1 MKTHIKP
8 ENTERMWALI
18 TGASSGI
25 GYCYAEELAS
35 LNYNLIL
42 VSNEERPLAEAANRL
57 GRQYGVES
65 RMICTDLT
73 AADAADSL
81 YATCRE
87 WNIRIEILI
96 NNAGMYRFGE
106 TLDIDRNFTT
116 NMIALHTL
124 TPTRLCILFGEDMRK
139 QRHGYILNMSSI
151 TAWLAYPGINVY
163 GATKRYLKN
172 FSRGLHTEL
181 SDYGVY
187 VTAVCPGA
195 VDTNLYNLNIK
206 LRRHLV
212 WLGIMMPPKKL
223 ARKAIHALLR
233 NKAVFIP
240 GILNRFL
247 LPFILLIPH
256 GFIRWVAR
264 KSGILPL

>member
-1 MKTHIKP
+1 MTTHTKS
-8 ENTERMWALI
+8 ENAERMWALI

-35 LNYNLIL
+35 LNYNLVI
-42 VSNEERPLAEAANRL
+42 VSNEETPLAEAACRL
-57 GRQYGVES
+57 SQQYGVEV
-65 RMICTDLT
+65 RMLCTDLT
-73 AADAADSL
+73 TADAADSL
-81 YATCRE
+81 YATCHE
-87 WNIRIEILI
+87 WNIRIEILV

-106 TLDIDRNFTT
+106 TLNIDSNFTT
-116 NMIALHTL
+116 KMLALHIL
-124 TPTRLCILFGEDMRK
+124 TPTRLCILFGQEMRQ
-139 QRHGYILNMSSI
+139 QRHGYILNMSSV
-151 TAWLAYPGINVY
+151 TAWLAYPGVNVY

-181 SDYGVY
+181 SDYGVH

-206 LRRHLV
+206 LRRRLV
-212 WLGIMMPPKKL
+212 WLGIMMPPQKL
-223 ARKAIHALLR
+223 ARKAVHALLR

-240 GILNRFL
+240 GMLNRVL

-256 GFIRWVAR
+256 GFIRWIAR
-264 KSGILPL
+264 KTGILPM